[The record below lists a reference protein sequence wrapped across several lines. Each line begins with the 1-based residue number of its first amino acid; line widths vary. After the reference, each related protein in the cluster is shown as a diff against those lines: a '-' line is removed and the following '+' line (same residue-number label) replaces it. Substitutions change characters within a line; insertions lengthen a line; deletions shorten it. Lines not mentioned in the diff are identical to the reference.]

1 MNVYMANKID
11 AFFLYSLS
19 LLVIYKTIVNT
30 PRKDFVF
37 TRENRILLFLKIATQ
52 YLRGMIQVYTLS
64 TGYKIKKKIDVKKL
78 T

>member
-1 MNVYMANKID
+1 MANKID

-19 LLVIYKTIVNT
+19 LLVVYKTIVNT
-30 PRKDFVF
+30 SRKDFVF

-52 YLRGMIQVYTLS
+52 YLRGMIEVYTLS
-64 TGYKIKKKIDVKKL
+64 TRYKTKKKIDVKKL

>member
-1 MNVYMANKID
+1 MANKID

-19 LLVIYKTIVNT
+19 LLVIYKAIVNT
-30 PRKDFVF
+30 PRKDFIF

-64 TGYKIKKKIDVKKL
+64 TGYKMKKKL
-78 T
+78 M

>member
-1 MNVYMANKID
+1 MVNKID

-30 PRKDFVF
+30 PRKDFIF
-37 TRENRILLFLKIATQ
+37 TRENRILLFLKIAKQ

-64 TGYKIKKKIDVKKL
+64 TRYPAKKKL
-78 T
+78 M

>member
-1 MNVYMANKID
+1 MANKID

-52 YLRGMIQVYTLS
+52 YLRGMIHVYTLS
-64 TGYKIKKKIDVKKL
+64 TGYKTKKKL
-78 T
+78 M

>member
-19 LLVIYKTIVNT
+19 LLVIYKSIVNT
-30 PRKDFVF
+30 PRQGFKF
-37 TRENRILLFLKIATQ
+37 THENKTLLFLKIAAQ

-64 TGYKIKKKIDVKKL
+64 TVYKTIKKIDVKK
-78 T
+78 

>member
-1 MNVYMANKID
+1 MANKID

-30 PRKDFVF
+30 PRKDFIF
-37 TRENRILLFLKIATQ
+37 TRENRILLFLKIAKQ

-64 TGYKIKKKIDVKKL
+64 TRYPAKKKL
-78 T
+78 M

>member
-37 TRENRILLFLKIATQ
+37 TRENRILLFKIATQ
-52 YLRGMIQVYTLS
+52 YLHE
-64 TGYKIKKKIDVKKL
+64 
-78 T
+78 

>member
-19 LLVIYKTIVNT
+19 LLVIYKSIVNT
-30 PRKDFVF
+30 PRKDFKF

-52 YLRGMIQVYTLS
+52 YLRGMIEVYTLS
-64 TGYKIKKKIDVKKL
+64 TGYKMKKKL
-78 T
+78 M